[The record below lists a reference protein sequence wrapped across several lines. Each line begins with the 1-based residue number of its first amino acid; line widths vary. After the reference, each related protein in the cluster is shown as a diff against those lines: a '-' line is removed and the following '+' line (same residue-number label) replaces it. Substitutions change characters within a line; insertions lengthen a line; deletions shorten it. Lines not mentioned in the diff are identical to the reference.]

1 MEYFNGVEKEKKL
14 NLIKFYVIK
23 RKFYSNRE
31 LFVKVI
37 IVFYIWEVFS
47 VVIDFS
53 VFNVFY
59 LFKDNVFCVLY
70 LLVGVFCNFYNGGE
84 EDYGDKSLNVIIEM
98 KYRVY

>member
-1 MEYFNGVEKEKKL
+1 MQLKE
-14 NLIKFYVIK
+14 N
-23 RKFYSNRE
+23 SNRE
-31 LFVKVI
+31 LFAKVI
-37 IVFYIWEVFS
+37 TAFHIREAFS

-70 LLVGVFCNFYNGGE
+70 SSVGVFCNSHNVGE
-84 EDYGDKSLNVIIEM
+84 EDYGDKSLNVIIQM

>member
-1 MEYFNGVEKEKKL
+1 MQLKE
-14 NLIKFYVIK
+14 NSY
-23 RKFYSNRE
+23 RE
-31 LFVKVI
+31 LFAKVI
-37 IVFYIWEVFS
+37 TAFYIQEAFS

-53 VFNVFY
+53 DFNVFC

-70 LLVGVFCNFYNGGE
+70 SSVGVFCNSDNGGK